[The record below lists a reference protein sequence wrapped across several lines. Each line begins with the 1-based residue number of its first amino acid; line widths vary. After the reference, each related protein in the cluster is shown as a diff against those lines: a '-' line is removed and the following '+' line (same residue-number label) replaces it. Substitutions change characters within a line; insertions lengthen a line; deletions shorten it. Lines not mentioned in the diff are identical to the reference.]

1 MDGVNMKKKKL
12 LIVAHHLTI
21 GGVQKSLIS
30 ALKAIDYEKFDVT
43 LYLRKNRTDLLP
55 FVDER
60 VNVII
65 NDDKHHYYRKP
76 YAIVLQILIS
86 VFNLSGKK
94 DKVEKFN
101 QKLSDAIVKY
111 TMDYE
116 KKRFFSSERYD
127 IAIAY
132 VHGYPALFVAECV
145 NADEKFVFYHTSTDE
160 LHTVHERIINKFDRI
175 VAIHNEQ
182 KELIKQWYP
191 EIADRITVVENYCDK
206 ALIEEQSKGFSVEK
220 PENKIVLC
228 SCGRFSPVKGF
239 GLAVEAAKALKEKN
253 ISFLWYFVGDGPER
267 ASLEK
272 SIKEYNLQEEITI
285 TGMQKNPYP
294 YINACDIYVQPSYE
308 ESLGLTILEAHR
320 LCKPVIATKTMGGLK
335 TIEDNINGALC
346 DINAQS
352 IAEAVESLI
361 KDKTT
366 FENIKN
372 NLKNID
378 YSEELNKYK
387 TQWKNLLEE

>member
-1 MDGVNMKKKKL
+1 MDGVVMKKKKL

-21 GGVQKSLIS
+21 GGVQKSLIA
-30 ALKAIDYEKFDVT
+30 ALKVLDYEKFDVT

-65 NDDKHHYYRKP
+65 NDDNHHYYRKP
-76 YAIVLQILIS
+76 YAVILQMLIWL
-86 VFNLSGKK
+86 FKLLGKK
-94 DKVEKFN
+94 EKAESFN

-111 TMDYE
+111 SMEYE
-116 KKRFFSSERYD
+116 KKRFFKSEKYD

-145 NADEKFVFYHTSTDE
+145 DADKKFVFYHTSTDE
-160 LHTVHERIINKFDRI
+160 LHSVHERIISKFDRI

-191 EIADRITVVENYCDK
+191 EIADRITIVENYCDK
-206 ALIEEQSKGFSVEK
+206 ALIEEQSKEFNVDK
-220 PENKIVLC
+220 PEGKTVFC

-239 GLAVEAAKALKEKN
+239 DLAVEAANILKEKN
-253 ISFLWYFVGDGPER
+253 APFLWYFVGDGPER
-267 ASLEK
+267 TNIEK
-272 SIKEYNLQEEITI
+272 LIEKYNLQEQIII

-320 LCKPVIATKTMGGLK
+320 LCKPVMATKTMGGFK
-335 TIEDNINGALC
+335 TIENEVNGVLC
-346 DINAQS
+346 EITAQEISDS
-352 IAEAVESLI
+352 IEKLI
-361 KDKTT
+361 TDKEL
-366 FENIKN
+366 FENIKTK
-372 NLKNID
+372 LKNID
-378 YSEELNKYK
+378 YFEELEVYK
-387 TQWKNLLEE
+387 AQWQNLLKE

>member
-1 MDGVNMKKKKL
+1 MDGVVMKKKKL

-43 LYLRKNRTDLLP
+43 LYLRKNRTDLLS

-76 YAIVLQILIS
+76 YAVILQMLIWL
-86 VFNLSGKK
+86 FKLLGKE
-94 DKVEKFN
+94 EKAESFN

-132 VHGYPALFVAECV
+132 VHSYPALFVAECV
-145 NADEKFVFYHTSTDE
+145 DADKKIVFFHTSTDE
-160 LHTVHERIINKFDRI
+160 LHAVHERIINKFDRI

-239 GLAVEAAKALKEKN
+239 DLAVQAAKVLKEKN
-253 ISFLWYFVGDGPER
+253 ISFLWYFVGDGPEI
-267 ASLEK
+267 ANLEK
-272 SIKEYNLQEEITI
+272 SIKEYNLQEEIII

-352 IAEAVESLI
+352 IAEAVESLV

-366 FENIKN
+366 FGNIKN

-378 YSEELNKYK
+378 YSEELEVYK
-387 TQWKNLLEE
+387 AQWKNLLEE